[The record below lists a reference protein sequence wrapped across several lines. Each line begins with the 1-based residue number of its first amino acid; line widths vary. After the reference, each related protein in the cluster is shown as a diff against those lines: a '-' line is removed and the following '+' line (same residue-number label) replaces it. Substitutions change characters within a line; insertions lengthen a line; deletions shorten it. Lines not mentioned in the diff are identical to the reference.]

1 MREHSRDFFEER
13 RAKEGL
19 AFLVVKFLKAY
30 VAFEGIHASFREAAA
45 GGCLATCGV
54 FERVR
59 ELEETLAFDL
69 KEMAHA
75 LFRKHA
81 AGKPKP
87 AARISRRMLRELTAS
102 IETRAIDSYI
112 GTGYHLLAILKE
124 SLYQLRH
131 YAPAYEQEKAE
142 VKAIEDMARRL
153 KYTFSPEESRELE
166 HLRSLADLSMKLS
179 AENEA
184 LSRRMAARCRDL
196 FQGTAQVIR
205 RYLESAAENEVLVQN
220 LFQNRDL
227 LDRVYG
233 AGTAERVFLE
243 LCRGRDVAGATGVER
258 ARSYVRMHCGN
269 LDGL

>member
-1 MREHSRDFFEER
+1 MGPRGDPALRVDDVSGQLPDR
-13 RAKEGL
+13 RQ
-19 AFLVVKFLKAY
+19 
-30 VAFEGIHASFREAAA
+30 RAA
-45 GGCLATCGV
+45 GFDLGAGV
-54 FERVR
+54 FAYNSV
-59 ELEETLAFDL
+59 TN
-69 KEMAHA
+69 
-75 LFRKHA
+75 
-81 AGKPKP
+81 
-87 AARISRRMLRELTAS
+87 AAREGVRLAIVNQDQAS

-196 FQGTAQVIR
+196 LHGTAQVILR
-205 RYLESAAENEVLVQN
+205 NLEGAAENEVLVQN
-220 LFQNRDL
+220 LLQNRGL

-233 AGTAERVFLE
+233 AGAAERIFLG
-243 LCRGRDVAGATGVER
+243 LCRGREIAGTTGVDR
-258 ARSYVRMHCGN
+258 ARSYVRKHCGN
-269 LDGL
+269 VDGL